1 MHRHG
6 AAIGMPLQGQGDGSR
21 QTELER
27 PRKKPMP
34 VRSGERLPTFSLVLP
49 AYNPG
54 LDVLDKLRE
63 LQQFIA
69 ESSRHWEVIFVCDGC
84 TDGTPGRLRALT
96 ESNDTQVRV
105 LEYSPNRGKGYA
117 VRLGLQ
123 AGRGRHRIFTDVD
136 LAYGFDDIE
145 RIAQALESGAPVAI
159 ASRDHRDSRLLLPTR
174 LLAYAYRRYWKSQVF
189 SWLARAI
196 LPLHQIDTQAGLKG
210 MSAEIAELI
219 VPRLSSDGFELDCE
233 LLTACVRLGVAV
245 TEVPVC
251 VRLHNSASTTGL
263 RATAKMASALWRI
276 RKAWPAQSKK
286 VMHPAASERRAA

>member
-1 MHRHG
+1 
-6 AAIGMPLQGQGDGSR
+6 
-21 QTELER
+21 
-27 PRKKPMP
+27 MP

-54 LDVLDKLRE
+54 SDVLDKLQE

-69 ESSRHWEVIFVCDGC
+69 ASSRHWEVIFVCDGC
-84 TDGTPGRLRALT
+84 TDGTAAQLRSMT
-96 ESNDTQVRV
+96 EAGDAQVRV

-117 VRLGLQ
+117 VRLGLE
-123 AGRGRHRIFTDVD
+123 AGRGRYRIFTDVD

-159 ASRDHRDSRLLLPTR
+159 ASREHGDSRLLLPTR
-174 LLAYAYRRYWKSQVF
+174 LLGYAYRRYWKSQVF

-196 LPLHQIDTQAGLKG
+196 LPLRQIDTQAGLKG
-210 MSAEIAELI
+210 MSADIVELI
-219 VPRLSSDGFELDCE
+219 VPRLHSDGFELDCE
-233 LLTACVRLGVAV
+233 LLTACSRLGVAV

-251 VRLHNSASTTGL
+251 VRLHDSSSTTGL
-263 RATAKMASALWRI
+263 QATMKMVRALWRI

-286 VMHPAASERRAA
+286 MSHPAARDRRAA

>member
-1 MHRHG
+1 
-6 AAIGMPLQGQGDGSR
+6 
-21 QTELER
+21 
-27 PRKKPMP
+27 MP
-34 VRSGERLPTFSLVLP
+34 VRSGEWSRALPTFSLVLP

-54 LDVLDKLRE
+54 PQVIDKLRE

-84 TDGTPGRLRALT
+84 TDGTPAQLRALT
-96 ESNDTQVRV
+96 EGSEAQLRM

-123 AGRGRHRIFTDVD
+123 TGRGRYRIFTDVD
-136 LAYGFDDIE
+136 LAYGFEDIE

-174 LLAYAYRRYWKSQVF
+174 LLGYAYRRHWKSQIF

-196 LPLHQIDTQAGLKG
+196 LPFRQIDTQAGLKG

-219 VPRLSSDGFELDCE
+219 VPRLNSEGFELDCE
-233 LLTACVRLGVAV
+233 LLTACSRLGVEV

-251 VRLHNSASTTGL
+251 VRLHDSSSTTGL
-263 RATAKMASALWRI
+263 RATVQMVRALWRI

-286 VMHPAASERRAA
+286 VRYQPAGERRAA